1 MFVFPQ
7 ETFAFAHKILIFP
20 QYICLC
26 NFAKEHNIFC
36 ERTQSF
42 SWRHNTFHE
51 RTKYFYK
58 RTQCFLWKCN
68 KRNCFKRKRRFLE
81 GTQHLCKSMKMF
93 YERLHCFLREFNTF
107 AKECNIFVLRER
119 MFFERLP
126 SFSGERNTSARACK
140 STEILFFC
148 PKNINSIQDYLYSE
162 FHETIVAKQLYM
174 KLPFYNRFI
183 YCRNLY

>member
-1 MFVFPQ
+1 MLLQ
-7 ETFAFAHKILIFP
+7 TLAK
-20 QYICLC
+20 CLC
-26 NFAKEHNIFC
+26 SPKKHLHLLTKYSYSLNIFVYVILQKNTTFFC

-58 RTQCFLWKCN
+58 RTQSFLWKCN
-68 KRNCFKRKRRFLE
+68 KRNCFKRKQRFLE
-81 GTQHLCKSMKMF
+81 GTQHLCKSMQMF

-126 SFSGERNTSARACK
+126 SFSGERNPS
-140 STEILFFC
+140 E
-148 PKNINSIQDYLYSE
+148 NIQN
-162 FHETIVAKQLYM
+162 
-174 KLPFYNRFI
+174 
-183 YCRNLY
+183 